1 MINLPVCDLRI
12 ACLYRG
18 YMWVDIEIVRVRPL
32 SRHDDDE
39 TPRAR
44 QVFAPRAIGVRIRA
58 TVIS

>member
-1 MINLPVCDLRI
+1 MIDLPVCDLRI

-18 YMWVDIEIVRVRPL
+18 YMWFEIDIDRVRPL
-32 SRHDDDE
+32 LRHDNDE
-39 TPRAR
+39 TPRTR